1 MNSLEGTRDDAMTG
15 ATGTGKR
22 YDERAVGPVLLVAYD
37 GSPMSEAQLHLACR
51 AANDIGGIVHVLFV
65 VELSRHLPL
74 DAPVSPGEQ
83 ARVDAVLDRA
93 EQIAERYG
101 VHCRLEVNRARSVG
115 EAIVA
120 NAQEEGARSIFI
132 GLRDRSRPGTNL
144 MLSGT
149 LRHVLQH
156 APCPVQIGYLPAG
169 LPEQLALDTGGK

>member
-1 MNSLEGTRDDAMTG
+1 MNSLEDTRDDAMTRPM
-15 ATGTGKR
+15 GKGDR
-22 YDERAVGPVLLVAYD
+22 HDEPNLGPVLLVAYD

-51 AANDIGGIVHVLFV
+51 AANDISGTVHVLYV

-74 DAPVSPGEQ
+74 DAPVSPDEQ

-115 EAIVA
+115 EAIIA
-120 NAQEEGARSIFI
+120 NAQENGARSIFI

-169 LPEQLALDTGGK
+169 LPEQLALDAGAM